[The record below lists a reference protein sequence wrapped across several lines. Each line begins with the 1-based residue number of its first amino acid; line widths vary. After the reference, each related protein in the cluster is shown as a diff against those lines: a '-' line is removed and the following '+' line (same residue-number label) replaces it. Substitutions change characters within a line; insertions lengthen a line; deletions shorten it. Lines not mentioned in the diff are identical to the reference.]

1 MLRIILRGC
10 SGKMGRVVTEVAA
23 LHEDLRIV
31 SGVDVFD
38 NVSRPYPIFTS
49 FAEVPVEADVI
60 VDFSNPS
67 NIEDMLNFA
76 VLKQMPLV
84 IASTGFSDELI
95 EVISKAAEKTPV
107 FMATNMSIGIN
118 LLAQLAKTAAKVL
131 GTSFDIEIVE
141 AHHNQK
147 LDAPSG
153 TAKTLAKAVE
163 DGLDFEP
170 LYVYDR
176 HDKREKRGKTEI
188 GMHAIRG
195 GTIVGEHEIIF
206 AGNDEVIKLSHS
218 ALSKNIFAEGALNA
232 ARYIVKKQPGLYS
245 MQDLVSESN

>member
-1 MLRIILRGC
+1 
-10 SGKMGRVVTEVAA
+10 MGRVVTEVASTQ
-23 LHEDLRIV
+23 EDLRIV
-31 SGVDVFD
+31 AGVDVID
-38 NVSRPYPIFTS
+38 NASMPYPIFTS
-49 FAEVPVEADVI
+49 FSEVPVEAEVV

-67 NIEDMLNFA
+67 NLDDFLNF
-76 VLKQMPLV
+76 LTKKKMPAV
-84 IASTGFSDELI
+84 IASTGFSDEQLERI
-95 EVISKAAEKTPV
+95 AEAATEAPI
-107 FMATNMSIGIN
+107 FMASNMSIGIN
-118 LLAQLAKTAAKVL
+118 LLAELAKTAAKVL
-131 GTSFDIEIVE
+131 GGSFDIEIVE

-163 DGLDFEP
+163 AGLDYEP
-170 LYVYDR
+170 IYTYDR
-176 HDKREKRGKTEI
+176 HDRRAKRDKHEI

-245 MQDLVSESN
+245 MHDLVSES